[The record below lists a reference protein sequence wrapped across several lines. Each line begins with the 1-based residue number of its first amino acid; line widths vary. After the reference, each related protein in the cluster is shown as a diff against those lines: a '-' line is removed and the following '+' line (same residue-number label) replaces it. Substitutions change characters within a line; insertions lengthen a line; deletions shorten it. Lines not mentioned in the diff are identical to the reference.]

1 MQFSNFWFETGTVV
15 VSFIMGGILV
25 FMTNIKKMIKPTENL
40 PILVDCDKLTKENS
54 RIHEILTELRIVSNC
69 NRASISQF
77 HNGGHFLDGSSMLKS
92 SITHESSD
100 ILTLPT
106 ITDYQGILLSRF
118 NVLMNILHKNNI
130 SIQYVREMKSSLC
143 KYFME
148 SKGVEIFAVVSI
160 YSLDGLNIIGYA
172 SVEWTDVDIKINND
186 LVHKQMLET
195 QRLLQIFLNTKKGF

>member
-25 FMTNIKKMIKPTENL
+25 FMTNIKKMIKPTENTPL
-40 PILVDCDKLTKENS
+40 IVDCNKLNKENS
-54 RIHEILTELRIVSNC
+54 RINEILTELRIVSNC

-92 SITHESSD
+92 SITHESCD

-106 ITDYQGILLSRF
+106 IHDYQGSLLSRF
-118 NVLMNILHKNNI
+118 TTLMNILHKNDI
-130 SIQYVREMKSSLC
+130 SIQYVRDMKNSLC
-143 KYFME
+143 KYVME
-148 SKGVEIFAVVSI
+148 SKGVEVFAIISI
-160 YSLDGLNIIGYA
+160 HSLDGLNVIGYV
-172 SVEWTDVDIKINND
+172 SVEWTDVDSKINND
-186 LVHKQMLET
+186 LVHKQMLES